1 MEIILTPQCK
11 SLTGGIGKRY
21 GYFLVKRKERFFS
34 QRSRHL
40 VPPEGHWQFILAFSE
55 LAKNGLYIKD
65 IQVSGYELKAALNEA
80 ALIASA
86 LYVDVDNEYSAIEV
100 LQFKKERGL

>member
-21 GYFLVKRKERFFS
+21 GYFLVKRKECFFS

-40 VPPEGHWQFILAFSE
+40 VPPEGHWKFILAFAE
-55 LAKNGLYIKD
+55 LAK
-65 IQVSGYELKAALNEA
+65 S
-80 ALIASA
+80 
-86 LYVDVDNEYSAIEV
+86 EV
-100 LQFKKERGL
+100 LVADVRVKKEELYDALTEANHWIAARSLRLPLYNARDILNLKTTFGL